1 MKSSPISGLSSDKFP
16 LTKRTVLIFF
26 VCRKTRFSQ
35 KHFLFAAKLAS
46 HKNIFCQTHFIEKM
60 NSQKIRFLVIG
71 DKTYCEMSSVLKY
84 LKLCR
89 NYHRGP
95 INKRSICER
104 VMVSDYATMG
114 QVDALKEYLAL
125 TTDFCATHPQQG
137 SIEDFNN
144 LKDFM
149 LSNVYIE
156 ILEIL
161 QMDANTVVQKYKNH
175 QMFHVRKWN
184 GTAVY
189 QLTKNTGPAQP
200 SQDPLPQHDPPPQDP
215 PFPEQNPPLSLQLGA
230 QTLFSGET
238 LDSLEN
244 DCIDTGA
251 LQQDL
256 LAIVTQISQN
266 KDNTHDET
274 IFHELK
280 KMEQDDCELLDD
292 IATFHNLT
300 HQKLVFYHARTTER
314 IRANRTLQKILHVHM
329 KH

>member
-1 MKSSPISGLSSDKFP
+1 
-16 LTKRTVLIFF
+16 
-26 VCRKTRFSQ
+26 
-35 KHFLFAAKLAS
+35 
-46 HKNIFCQTHFIEKM
+46 M

-71 DKTYCEMSSVLKY
+71 DKTYCEMVSVLRY

-89 NYHRGP
+89 IYHRGA
-95 INKRSICER
+95 INKRSICDR
-104 VMVSDYATMG
+104 VMVSDYAMMG
-114 QVDALKEYLAL
+114 QVDALKEYLAQTIDL
-125 TTDFCATHPQQG
+125 CATHPQQG
-137 SIEDFNN
+137 SIEDSNN
-144 LKDFM
+144 LKNFM
-149 LSNVYIE
+149 LSNVYNE

-184 GTAVY
+184 GTAMY
-189 QLTKNTGPAQP
+189 QLTNNIGSAQP
-200 SQDPLPQHDPPPQDP
+200 SQDPPPQDPLPQHDPPPQDP

-230 QTLFSGET
+230 QTLFSDET

-244 DCIDTGA
+244 DCIDTVA
-251 LQQDL
+251 IQQDL

-266 KDNTHDET
+266 KDNMHDET